1 MFIVNCCEIL
11 MLNLFIILEFR
22 DIENYYGVILY
33 WVFIVFLYLYRL
45 FDNIFFVY
53 FYFGIIFYYE
63 EIYR

>member
-1 MFIVNCCEIL
+1 M
-11 MLNLFIILEFR
+11 LEFR

-45 FDNIFFVY
+45 FDNILFVY